1 MSERNQPIISGIEG
15 TVTIHS
21 DVDATTSAILL
32 NNWTAII
39 APTVTDDSALGYA
52 VGSEWTD
59 VTADKSY
66 KLVDAS
72 VGTAI
77 WKEITAAGG
86 GDLVST
92 NNLSDVA
99 DPATSLSNLGGQPLI
114 TQNTAFNKDFGTTAG
129 TVLEGDTIIPTT
141 VFTPT
146 INSTNM
152 VEVSQ
157 ESDFGTPDGSGNITL
172 VTGTTYFIRGIVSCP
187 NRLVI
192 ASEGIS
198 VVGWDRDKDGLNYT
212 GSGGDF
218 ITVTDVNFEMLNL
231 KLLSGNAVSGEVVL
245 RASNFNYGTYNDG
258 RLKVLTLINLQFR
271 GCYDVH
277 HIEGFDLVDIQNCLF
292 WYIQATTMGCHFKN
306 CSKLQITSCEFVR
319 WFDET
324 SVTANAYDPL
334 VGYDLGKKVQF
345 GGNFYL
351 SNQVIPAPAGVF
363 DVAEWDIQVSPDG
376 YATTS
381 MIELLA
387 NGAGNG
393 FGAVNITGS
402 ILHPQQ
408 TQNGI
413 DINTGSTTG
422 FGTIASST
430 FINIGLTTGETF
442 LGDALTP
449 ALGAYSETECLKYD
463 IFANQG
469 IPNSS
474 AYGGFYIG
482 AASGFDTDTS
492 PGGWLQVA
500 YPSTPTAS
508 NLQRFSFA
516 SPTVPRVGGTA
527 QGGILTYTG
536 LKNVFVTI
544 TCTIVYNDTGGGNN
558 PFEFGIAKNKTSPTF
573 TSEAPSVL
581 SLLIGGG
588 AYNAATIV
596 YTDTIVNGDDFQL
609 VVQNI
614 GSADDIEIIS
624 TQFLIKE

>member
-324 SVTANAYDPL
+324 LIGTPAFNPALAYLIGDKVIEAGIFYESIAGSTAHAFDPL
-334 VGYDLGKKVQF
+334 
-345 GGNFYL
+345 
-351 SNQVIPAPAGVF
+351 
-363 DVAEWDIQVSPDG
+363 EWTAVG
-376 YATTS
+376 YATAP
-381 MIELLA
+381 MVKLLA

-413 DINTGSTTG
+413 DINTGSTAG

-469 IPNSS
+469 IPNST
-474 AYGGFYIG
+474 AYGSFYDSTSGTVTSTGGTINWIPVEYG
-482 AASGFDTDTS
+482 AV
-492 PGGWLQVA
+492 PVA
-500 YPSTPTAS
+500 AGTQRVSFSTPGT
-508 NLQRFSFA
+508 QRG
-516 SPTVPRVGGTA
+516 V
-527 QGGILTYTG
+527 LTYNGT
-536 LKNVFVTI
+536 KDIFAQISVSF
-544 TCTIVYNDTGGGNN
+544 VYNDITGGTD
-558 PFEFGIAKNKTSPTF
+558 EYDFGLSKNGGATPVTGSIVATIA
-573 TSEAPSVL
+573 
-581 SLLIGGG
+581 GGG
-588 AYNAATIV
+588 AYFGVTLLF
-596 YTDTIVNGDDFQL
+596 TDSMVTGDDYELLARNQ
-609 VVQNI
+609 
-614 GSADDIEIIS
+614 GGGAGDDIEVIS
-624 TQFLIKE
+624 VQFLIKE